1 MQARDITVDGIVQ
14 GVGFRPFVAR
24 LAREMGLAGWVS
36 NATDGVHIHIEA
48 PRDDARSAGEK
59 GARELLDEF
68 ARRLEEEAPAAARI
82 VSLEVRDAACDARG
96 TSAARFEIRPSDSDG
111 MRSTLVSPDLAT
123 CDACL
128 AELDDPADR
137 RYRYPFINCTNCG
150 PRFTIIEDLP
160 YDRPVTSMR
169 RFEMCPE
176 CAGEYA
182 DENDRRYHAQPDA
195 CFECG
200 PRLWWLDGESTGGSG
215 SADGSVRAGGDGE
228 SLSVKLDEDGA
239 LELER
244 GHITRE
250 ESDEIISRAAR
261 ELAGGHIVAVKGLG
275 GWHLACDATS
285 EEAVRRLRDRKRR
298 PTKPLAIMVA
308 DVDMAKSLARVGDE
322 EERLLTGPERPIV
335 LLERREMG
343 TDGSAGGHAYEGSGA
358 EGDSVRNST
367 NSPAAG
373 DLAPSVADPLPE
385 IGVMLPA
392 TPLEHLLLA
401 EVDRPLVMT
410 SGNVSGEPIVS
421 TDAEALSKLADIADG
436 YLGNNRAI
444 VARYDDSVER
454 VLADGTVQLVRRAR
468 GMAPT
473 PLVPARRRPA
483 AEDPAVTTNK
493 TEFLPH
499 VSGGGE
505 LTGGGEPTGG
515 GTPVIFAAG
524 PEQKATIAWSVPAAA
539 PDPEA
544 PEAPGAPPDQLASPA
559 RIHLSQHLGDLET
572 LGAWSAW
579 EEARVRYER
588 LFALEPAAIACDM
601 HPEYLSGKWAR
612 ERAADKGLPLIEV
625 QHHHAHIA
633 SVLGEHGIDGPV
645 IGIALDGTGYGDDGT
660 IWGGEVLIASR
671 ESYRRFWHL
680 PAFRLPGGE
689 TAIRRPARTA
699 QALLCDWDEL
709 PPMLVDAAAQVADG
723 SRELLGDD
731 EGRIVHA
738 MLEADVNSPVCTSAG
753 RLFDAAAA
761 LLGVCTEPG
770 YDGEA
775 ACLLEAAARNRD
787 AHTHEE
793 ALAFH
798 DWLVGEVVG
807 ACESARD
814 ETGIR
819 TIAASGGCMCNR
831 LIAAGLKRELE
842 GRGFELLVNRELPPN
857 DGCIAYGQ
865 AIVAAARCS

>member
-1 MQARDITVDGIVQ
+1 MQARDITADGIVQ

-48 PRDDARSAGEK
+48 PRDDKRAADEE

-82 VSLEVRDAACDARG
+82 VSLEVRNAVCDARG

-128 AELDDPADR
+128 AELDDPTDR

-169 RFEMCPE
+169 RFEMCPT
-176 CAGEYA
+176 CAGEYS
-182 DENDRRYHAQPDA
+182 DETDRRYHAQPDA

-200 PRLWWLDGESTGGSG
+200 PRLWWLDEGDARDIP
-215 SADGSVRAGGDGE
+215 ADA
-228 SLSVKLDEDGA
+228 LDDTGA
-239 LELER
+239 LTCER

-261 ELAGGHIVAVKGLG
+261 ELAGGRIVAVKGLG
-275 GWHLACDATS
+275 GWHLAVDATS

-298 PTKPLAIMVA
+298 PTKPLAVMVA

-343 TDGSAGGHAYEGSGA
+343 EAAYKGSGA
-358 EGDSVRNST
+358 GGDSVGNST
-367 NSPAAG
+367 SSPAAG

-401 EVDRPLVMT
+401 EVGRPLVMT
-410 SGNVSGEPIVS
+410 SGNVSGEPIVA
-421 TDAEALSKLADIADG
+421 TDAEALSKLAGIADG

-473 PLVPARRRPA
+473 PLAVARIRPA
-483 AEDPAVTTNK
+483 TEVSTTAMNK
-493 TEFLPH
+493 TRFLPH
-499 VSGGGE
+499 VSDGGK
-505 LTGGGEPTGG
+505 LTGGGKPTGG
-515 GTPVIFAAG
+515 DAPVIFAAG
-524 PEQKATIAWSVPAAA
+524 PEQKATIAWSVPPAA
-539 PDPEA
+539 PDPTSA
-544 PEAPGAPPDQLASPA
+544 PDPTATPDPAATPA

-579 EEARVRYER
+579 EEARQRYER
-588 LFALEPAAIACDM
+588 LFDLHPEAIACDL
-601 HPEYLSGKWAR
+601 HPEYLSSKWAR
-612 ERAADKGLPLIEV
+612 ERAARDGVPLIEV

-633 SVLGEHGIDGPV
+633 SVLGEHGVTGPV
-645 IGIALDGTGYGDDGT
+645 IGVALDGTGYGEDGT
-660 IWGGEVLIASR
+660 IWGGEVLVADR
-671 ESYRRFWHL
+671 TDFERFWHL

-689 TAIRRPARTA
+689 TAIRHPGRTA

-709 PPMLVDAAAQVADG
+709 PPMLEEAAAAVTDG
-723 SRELLGDD
+723 TRALLGDD
-731 EGRIVHA
+731 ERKVVAG
-738 MLEADVNSPVCTSAG
+738 MLEANVNSPTCTSAG

-761 LLGVCTEPG
+761 LLGVCTEPR

-775 ACLLEAAARNRD
+775 ACLLEAAARNENSP
-787 AHTHEE
+787 AHEE

-807 ACESARD
+807 ACESARA

-819 TIAASGGCMCNR
+819 TVAASGGCMCNR
-831 LIAAGLKRELE
+831 LLAGGIKRELE

-865 AIVAAARCS
+865 AIVASARLGA